1 MISALRRAEKTLK
14 LDSFIELPLDGT
26 QDRAAQRAR
35 IIAAPSAGDRTT
47 TIIEVVNGIRIRS
60 CSIRNIRRIAEGY
73 HGKKTMPDLYM

>member
-35 IIAAPSAGDRTT
+35 IIAAPRAGDRKT
-47 TIIEVVNGIRIRS
+47 TIIEVVYSIRIRS
-60 CSIRNIRRIAEGY
+60 GRIRNIIRIAEGY
-73 HGKKTMPDLYM
+73 HGKKTMPGLCM